1 MIMKRFIKILG
12 IACLVLVNGIK
23 AQDFH
28 LSMYDAG
35 PLFLNPAMT
44 GMVDAPWR
52 LHAQYRNQWKAV
64 AFKPYNTAILS
75 LDAPVG
81 KWGFGGQLSEMRA
94 GIGGYNV
101 FQALGSLA
109 YNVALDKKRFH
120 QLALGLQGG
129 ITQKSIEY
137 NIYTFDSQYTPTN
150 GGYFDKNLTNN
161 EKLSSR
167 SIYTPQLN
175 AGFLYYFGK
184 QQSRVNPFLGYS
196 VFNLMEPKETFF
208 GFDNKLPMR
217 HYAHTGIRVNIT
229 ELFYVLP
236 KALVMMQTN
245 AIEQTYALDMG
256 YYLSR
261 DQVYLL
267 AGVTYRNQD
276 AGVIY
281 IGARRNNY
289 IAKVGYD
296 INTSSLKD
304 ASKSRGAFELSFTYM
319 GKKKKADVIRN
330 CPRL

>member
-1 MIMKRFIKILG
+1 MKRLTKIFL
-12 IACLVLVNGIK
+12 IACCVLASSVR

-52 LHAQYRNQWKAV
+52 IHGQYRNQWKSV
-64 AFKPYNTAILS
+64 AFKPYNTALLS
-75 LDAPVG
+75 IDAPVG
-81 KWGFGGQLSEMRA
+81 KWGFGGQLTEMRA

-101 FQALGSLA
+101 FQALGSMA
-109 YNVALDKKRFH
+109 YNVALDKSRFH

-137 NIYTFDSQYTPTN
+137 NIYTFDVQYTPTN
-150 GGYFDKNLTNN
+150 GGYFDKNTNNN

-167 SIYTPQLN
+167 NIFIPQLN
-175 AGFLYYFGK
+175 AGLLYFYGK
-184 QQSRVNPFLGYS
+184 QQSRLNPFFGYS

-217 HYAHTGIRVNIT
+217 HYAHAGVRINIT
-229 ELFYVLP
+229 ELFYILP
-236 KALVMMQTN
+236 KALVMMQRN
-245 AIEQTYALDMG
+245 ALEQTYAVDLS
-256 YYLSR
+256 YYLKN
-261 DQVYLL
+261 DNVYLL
-267 AGVTYRNQD
+267 GGMTYRNQD
-276 AGVIY
+276 AGIIY
-281 IGARRNNY
+281 LGARFKNY
-289 IAKVGYD
+289 IAKIGYD
-296 INTSSLKD
+296 VNTSSLKD
-304 ASKSRGAFELSFTYM
+304 ASNSRGAIEVSFTYM

>member
-1 MIMKRFIKILG
+1 MKRSVKIFF
-12 IACLVLVNGIK
+12 IACCVLVNTVK

-28 LSMYDAG
+28 LSIYDAG

-52 LHAQYRNQWKAV
+52 IHGQYRNQWKAV
-64 AFKPYNTAILS
+64 AFKPYNTALLS
-75 LDAPVG
+75 LDAPFG
-81 KWGFGGQLSEMRA
+81 KWGFGGQLTEMRA

-101 FQALGSLA
+101 FQALGSMA
-109 YNVALDKKRFH
+109 YNVALDKKRFN

-129 ITQKSIEY
+129 VTQKSIEY
-137 NIYTFDSQYTPTN
+137 NIYTFDVQYTPTN
-150 GGYFDKNLTNN
+150 GGFFDKNTSNN
-161 EKLSSR
+161 EKLNSR
-167 SIYTPQLN
+167 TIYIPQLN
-175 AGFLYYFGK
+175 AGLLYYYAK
-184 QQSRVNPFLGYS
+184 QQSRLNPFFGYS
-196 VFNLMEPKETFF
+196 VFNLLEPKETFF

-217 HYAHTGIRVNIT
+217 HYAHAGIRINVT
-229 ELFYVLP
+229 ELFYILP
-236 KALVMMQTN
+236 KTLVMMQRN
-245 AIEQTYALDMG
+245 ALEQTYAVDFG
-256 YYLSR
+256 YYLKH

-267 AGVTYRNQD
+267 AGLTYRNQD

-304 ASKSRGAFELSFTYM
+304 ASKSRGAFEISFTYM
-319 GKKKKADVIRN
+319 GKKKKADIIRN

>member
-1 MIMKRFIKILG
+1 MRRLARIFLIGCCIL
-12 IACLVLVNGIK
+12 ANAVN

-52 LHAQYRNQWKAV
+52 VHAQYRNQWKTV
-64 AFKPYNTAILS
+64 AFKPFNTALLS

-81 KWGFGGQLSEMRA
+81 KWGFGAQLTEMRA

-101 FQALGSLA
+101 FQAVGSVA
-109 YNVALDKKRFH
+109 YNVALDKKRFN
-120 QLALGLQGG
+120 QLALGVQGG
-129 ITQKSIEY
+129 VTQKSIEY

-150 GGYFDKNLTNN
+150 GGYFDKGIANN
-161 EKLSSR
+161 EKLDSR
-167 SIYTPQLN
+167 NMLLPQLN
-175 AGFLYYFGK
+175 AGLLYYYAK
-184 QQSRVNPFLGYS
+184 QQSRLNPFIGYS

-217 HYAHTGIRVNIT
+217 HYAHTGVRINLS
-229 ELFYVLP
+229 ELFYILP

-245 AIEQTYALDMG
+245 AIEQTYALDFG
-256 YYLSR
+256 YYLQN

-267 AGVTYRNQD
+267 GGITYRNQD
-276 AGVIY
+276 AGIVY
-281 IGARRNNY
+281 AGAKWKSY
-289 IAKVGYD
+289 IAKIGYD

-304 ASKSRGAFELSFTYM
+304 ASKSRGAIEVSFTYVA
-319 GKKKKADVIRN
+319 KKKKADVIRN